1 VHTYTHGTCAVVHT
15 NTAALTSAGDG
26 HCGFVADACI
36 IKRLSVGGEGT
47 ERSAAFAVQRERVFT
62 AVRCRANR
70 LKCCKLQVP
79 HGRAC
84 AVGEGYRDA
93 GVMWQSYID
102 KERHRGAVLA
112 QDLVDLEQH
121 PQTHRPHLP
130 EETTIRSACYTAYS
144 HTTQTATVKCCCF
157 IPATGTKSQG
167 H

>member
-1 VHTYTHGTCAVVHT
+1 MVHT

-36 IKRLSVGGEGT
+36 IKRLRVGGEGT

-62 AVRCRANR
+62 AVRCGANR

-112 QDLVDLEQH
+112 QDLVDLEQQWQQH
-121 PQTHRPHLP
+121 PQ
-130 EETTIRSACYTAYS
+130 
-144 HTTQTATVKCCCF
+144 AT
-157 IPATGTKSQG
+157 PA
-167 H
+167 